1 MAHIAETHANHPGP
15 RLYITIA
22 VILALLTGIEVDAFF
37 LELSSWIVV
46 WILLLLTLTKFM
58 VVVFFFMH
66 LRMDDNRFALL
77 FFAPMVIMVA
87 LVIALLAL
95 FQNIT
100 R

>member
-1 MAHIAETHANHPGP
+1 
-15 RLYITIA
+15 
-22 VILALLTGIEVDAFF
+22 
-37 LELSSWIVV
+37 
-46 WILLLLTLTKFM
+46 M

>member
-1 MAHIAETHANHPGP
+1 MAHIAESHQDHPGP
-15 RLYITIA
+15 RLYITVA
-22 VILALLTGIEVDAFF
+22 VILAALTGIEVGAFF

-46 WILLLLTLTKFM
+46 WILLLLSLTKFLM
-58 VVVFFFMH
+58 VVFFFMH

-77 FFAPMVIMVA
+77 FFAPMIVMVSIA
-87 LVIALLAL
+87 VALLAV

>member
-22 VILALLTGIEVDAFF
+22 LILGALTGIEVAAFF

-46 WILLLLTLTKFM
+46 WILLLLSLTKFLM
-58 VVVFFFMH
+58 VVFFFIH

-77 FFAPMVIMVA
+77 FFAPMVVMVA
-87 LVIALLAL
+87 LAIALLAV